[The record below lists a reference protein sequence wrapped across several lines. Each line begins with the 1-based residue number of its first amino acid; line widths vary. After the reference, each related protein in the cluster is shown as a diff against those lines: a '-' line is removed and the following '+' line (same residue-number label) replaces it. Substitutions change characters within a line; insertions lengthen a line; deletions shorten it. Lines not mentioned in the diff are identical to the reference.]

1 MPVVARPGEPGQTPY
16 SVLKPASWNGALV
29 LDLDFNGWNAT
40 QRQWFLEQ
48 GYAIGGMART
58 QNQSAYEIHQYI
70 DNYVTIR
77 RLFIEKQCAHCH
89 GSDGKGGVNLADRDI
104 DPARAF
110 ETIANG
116 RVSGNARM
124 PAWRDLLSDD
134 EIREAIAYVMS
145 LSAK

>member
-1 MPVVARPGEPGQTPY
+1 MKNLFGGIF
-16 SVLKPASWNGALV
+16 SGLLLLGLLV
-29 LDLDFNGWNAT
+29 LDAAAAEVANFGDSKVIEAG
-40 QRQWFLEQ
+40 
-48 GYAIGGMART
+48 
-58 QNQSAYEIHQYI
+58 
-70 DNYVTIR
+70 R

-145 LSAK
+145 LSNTAK